1 MQIQTGSS
9 ELKDITRI
17 ERIGALDASIQTC
30 ANINIQSVRVQAPIH
45 TFAA

>member
-17 ERIGALDASIQTC
+17 ERIGALDASIQPVLT
-30 ANINIQSVRVQAPIH
+30 
-45 TFAA
+45 